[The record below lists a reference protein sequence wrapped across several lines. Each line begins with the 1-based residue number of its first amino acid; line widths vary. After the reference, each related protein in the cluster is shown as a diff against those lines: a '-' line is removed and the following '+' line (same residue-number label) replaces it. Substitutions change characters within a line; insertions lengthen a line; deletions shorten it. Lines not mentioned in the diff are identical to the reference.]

1 MKNNQIKGIGVISIA
16 EGKKL
21 GTIARSYF
29 DPESRRVV
37 GFVIHQ
43 GGGILST
50 EPDRHGIVDVSE
62 VHSLG
67 PDALM
72 VEDESAFHGE
82 ETSERYAELL
92 DLDELMARKVVTEG
106 GTQVGDIAA
115 LDFDER
121 TFALRAVEVSPSFFQ
136 SNREIPADQVVS
148 IGGDVLVV
156 SDAVVASKPEMNADS
171 TAATEGRHFV
181 VVDER
186 AAE

>member
-1 MKNNQIKGIGVISIA
+1 MKNTHLKGIGVISIA
-16 EGKKL
+16 EGRKL

-29 DPESRRVV
+29 DPESRRLV

-43 GGGILST
+43 GGGLLSP

-72 VEDESAFHGE
+72 VTDESAFHGE
-82 ETSERYAELL
+82 ETSERYAELV
-92 DLDELMARKVVTEG
+92 DLDELVTRKAVTEG
-106 GTQVGDIAA
+106 GTRVGDIAA

-121 TFALRAVEVSPSFFQ
+121 TFALRAVEVSPGLFQ
-136 SNREIPADQVVS
+136 TNREIPASQVVS
-148 IGGDVLVV
+148 IGVDVLVL
-156 SDAVVASKPEMNADS
+156 SDAVLVPDGNAEAG
-171 TAATEGRHFV
+171 AATEGRHFV